1 MGYFKFRNNKDGSVS
16 LQLRSS
22 MGYDDNGKHIEAS
35 KTVRIP
41 STISAEMYD
50 EYAQQQLL
58 IFEHSL
64 DSKGTKITFSEYT
77 EKFMEKQKPKLK
89 ATTFVDYKDKLAV
102 INAEIGDIPFEE
114 LDGNRLAQVYAKL
127 SMPGAKLTSTYV
139 TGNGVRD
146 KLQSMGLTQDKL
158 HELSGVSYCA
168 IRKACNPPKHIALE
182 SANKIAA
189 ALGCDID
196 DIFDIHCSEE
206 GLSSTT
212 IHSYHALIS
221 KICREAVRD
230 GVILF
235 NIADHDHLDPPK
247 RKKPEIP
254 LLECEEISQLILFIK
269 EKSKKAAKT
278 LEDQNWLVAIEILLR
293 TGIRRGE
300 LIGLEWEDIDFKR
313 RVIKIERACVTV
325 KGMGVITTDP
335 KTFSSKRKIEMTDKL
350 YDLLMEYKEMWLQ
363 HKENLG
369 AKWQDKINITTDDG
383 SVHTIDNDRLFISPQ
398 TSLPRH
404 PDSINKTIREM
415 IVKNNLPKYTP
426 HTLRHAAATLMLV
439 NGVSINTIS
448 SILGHSDPSFT
459 LDAYTYSPRQAN
471 KQAMQALDRALDDCL
486 DPDKKTPVLSDA
498 LKKELLAF
506 IQNDEA

>member
-1 MGYFKFRNNKDGSVS
+1 MAKSKIRKNKNGTVS
-16 LQLRSS
+16 CYLRSYQ
-22 MGYDDNGKHIEAS
+22 GTDAAGKKVEVHKTIE
-35 KTVRIP
+35 IP
-41 STISAEMYD
+41 PEIPEDMY
-50 EYAQQQLL
+50 EAYARQQQL
-58 IFEHSL
+58 IF
-64 DSKGTKITFSEYT
+64 DRTIKRNGTKITFSDYAEQ
-77 EKFMEKQKPKLK
+77 FLQKQKSKLK
-89 ATTFVDYKDKLAV
+89 ATTFVDYEDKIAV
-102 INAEIGDIPFEE
+102 INDEIGDIPFAE
-114 LDGNRLAQVYAKL
+114 LDGRRLAQFYSKL

-139 TGNGVRD
+139 TGNGLRD
-146 KLQSMGLTQDKL
+146 KLQSMGITQDKL

-168 IRKACNPPKHIALE
+168 IRKACYPPKHIALE

-189 ALGCDID
+189 ALGCDVD
-196 DIFDIHCSEE
+196 DIFVIHCSEE

-221 KICREAVRD
+221 KICREAVCD
-230 GVILF
+230 AVLLF

-269 EKSKKAAKT
+269 EKSEKAAKT

-293 TGIRRGE
+293 AGIRRGE

-325 KGMGVITTDP
+325 KGMGVITTDL

-426 HTLRHAAATLMLV
+426 HTLRHAAATMMLV

-459 LDAYTYSPRQAN
+459 MDTYTYSPEKAN
-471 KQAMQALDRALDDCL
+471 RQAMQALDQAIEDCL
-486 DPDKKTPVLSDA
+486 DSSKKTPVLSDE
-498 LKKELLAF
+498 LKTELIAF
-506 IQNDEA
+506 LRNDEM